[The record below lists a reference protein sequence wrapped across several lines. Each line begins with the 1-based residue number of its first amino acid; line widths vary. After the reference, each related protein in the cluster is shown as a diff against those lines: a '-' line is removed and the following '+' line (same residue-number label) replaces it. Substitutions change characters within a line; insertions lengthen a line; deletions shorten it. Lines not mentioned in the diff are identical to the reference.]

1 MAKIRIQAFDLNGRK
16 VGRIVGQK
24 TLDSNATLEE
34 AIRNGY
40 VVGQLSSVKGNVD
53 GVMRCM
59 IDGIQRDGNG
69 RKIDGY
75 LSLNAFAKGLIKELT
90 DAYESRKVVVR
101 AHMLKEF
108 NDKVDASKFSIIIEG
123 STGVFLIE
131 TVTTGEKSGE
141 IVLGEDVA
149 LNGTKLDMGE
159 GDTVSWEVPESGES
173 GTVAAGGISGDATR
187 LTIDAESLA
196 ALNKAANNGKDVVF
210 TVKIGN
216 KIAKKSALMR
226 FVA

>member
-69 RKIDGY
+69 RNVDGY

-149 LNGTKLDMGE
+149 LNGTKLDMARVTRSPGKCPSRANPARSPRAASAV
-159 GDTVSWEVPESGES
+159 TRRVS
-173 GTVAAGGISGDATR
+173 R
-187 LTIDAESLA
+187 LTPNRLPRSTRPRTTARTS
-196 ALNKAANNGKDVVF
+196 
-210 TVKIGN
+210 
-216 KIAKKSALMR
+216 SSR
-226 FVA
+226 

>member
-69 RKIDGY
+69 RKID
-75 LSLNAFAKGLIKELT
+75 
-90 DAYESRKVVVR
+90 D
-101 AHMLKEF
+101 
-108 NDKVDASKFSIIIEG
+108 
-123 STGVFLIE
+123 
-131 TVTTGEKSGE
+131 
-141 IVLGEDVA
+141 
-149 LNGTKLDMGE
+149 
-159 GDTVSWEVPESGES
+159 
-173 GTVAAGGISGDATR
+173 
-187 LTIDAESLA
+187 
-196 ALNKAANNGKDVVF
+196 
-210 TVKIGN
+210 
-216 KIAKKSALMR
+216 
-226 FVA
+226 

>member
-1 MAKIRIQAFDLNGRK
+1 MAKIRILAFDLNGRT

-90 DAYESRKVVVR
+90 DSYESRKVVVR
-101 AHMLKEF
+101 RDAAAVVRKGPDGGYEESPRRRAALVASAGNNALREIRLSVRGLEAAVGQRLV
-108 NDKVDASKFSIIIEG
+108 VDA
-123 STGVFLIE
+123 GVDRVDRTLQDDGC
-131 TVTTGEKSGE
+131 VC
-141 IVLGEDVA
+141 D
-149 LNGTKLDMGE
+149 
-159 GDTVSWEVPESGES
+159 
-173 GTVAAGGISGDATR
+173 
-187 LTIDAESLA
+187 
-196 ALNKAANNGKDVVF
+196 
-210 TVKIGN
+210 
-216 KIAKKSALMR
+216 
-226 FVA
+226 